1 MVFLIFIN
9 NNDKIVFLFFYLII
23 SKRNGNEFVN
33 SLTNEPLKNMLFKR
47 DKNNI
52 DEDSDYS
59 LDNKNYKNIDE
70 SNEDEDWS
78 DN

>member
-1 MVFLIFIN
+1 
-9 NNDKIVFLFFYLII
+9 
-23 SKRNGNEFVN
+23 
-33 SLTNEPLKNMLFKR
+33 MLFKR

-59 LDNKNYKNIDE
+59 LDNKNDKNIDE

-78 DN
+78 DNWFNIFVNILNKKLLFFDYKIIN

>member
-1 MVFLIFIN
+1 MTKQFFC
-9 NNDKIVFLFFYLII
+9 FFYLII

-59 LDNKNYKNIDE
+59 LDNKNDKNIDE

>member
-1 MVFLIFIN
+1 
-9 NNDKIVFLFFYLII
+9 
-23 SKRNGNEFVN
+23 VN

-47 DKNNI
+47 DKNDI
-52 DEDSDYS
+52 DEDSDCS
-59 LDNKNYKNIDE
+59 LDNKNNKNIDE

>member
-1 MVFLIFIN
+1 MVFLININ
-9 NNDKIVFLFFYLII
+9 NNYKNSFQFFYLIF

-59 LDNKNYKNIDE
+59 LDNKNDKNIDE